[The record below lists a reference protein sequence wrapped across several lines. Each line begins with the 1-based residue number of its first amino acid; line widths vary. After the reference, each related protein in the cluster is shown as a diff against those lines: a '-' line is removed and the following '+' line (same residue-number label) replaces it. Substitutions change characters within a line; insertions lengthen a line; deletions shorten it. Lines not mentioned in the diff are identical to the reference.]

1 MQSTSPAASVST
13 NAMAGGATSHHH
25 AALPAVSPKPLSA
38 TASASQL
45 ISTTT

>member
-1 MQSTSPAASVST
+1 MHSTNPPANVST
-13 NAMAGGATSHHH
+13 NAMAGGATSSHHK
-25 AALPAVSPKPLSA
+25 ALSGASPNPLSA